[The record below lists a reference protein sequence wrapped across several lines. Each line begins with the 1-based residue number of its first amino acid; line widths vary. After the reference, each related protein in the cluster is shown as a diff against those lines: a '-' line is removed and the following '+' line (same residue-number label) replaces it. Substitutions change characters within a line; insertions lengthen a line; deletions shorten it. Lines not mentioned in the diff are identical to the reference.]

1 VGVTVLADI
10 RPSEWELPLFVHV
23 LGGMA
28 LVGALVLAA
37 TYLVPAWRGG
47 AVEPLR
53 NGFRTLLYA
62 ALPSFL
68 VLRISAEWL
77 ADEEGYADLPDEAIP
92 DWIDLGYIISDAGG
106 LFLIIALIVSGVA
119 VRRTRDPG
127 ADGPGTSVRV
137 TTVLVS
143 ILLVAYLVAIWAM
156 TTRPG

>member
-1 VGVTVLADI
+1 MTVLASI
-10 RPSEWELPLFVHV
+10 RPADWELPLFIHV

-28 LVGALVLAA
+28 LVGSLVLAI

-47 AVEPLR
+47 SAETLR
-53 NGFRTLLYA
+53 LGFRSLLWA

-68 VLRISAEWL
+68 VLRISADWI
-77 ADEEGYADLPDEAIP
+77 ADKEGYADLEDDQIP
-92 DWIDLGYIISDAGG
+92 DWIDIGYITTDVGG
-106 LFLIIALIVSGVA
+106 LFLLVALIVSGLA
-119 VRRTRDPG
+119 VRRVRSAG
-127 ADGPGTSVRV
+127 AEGGGTSVRV